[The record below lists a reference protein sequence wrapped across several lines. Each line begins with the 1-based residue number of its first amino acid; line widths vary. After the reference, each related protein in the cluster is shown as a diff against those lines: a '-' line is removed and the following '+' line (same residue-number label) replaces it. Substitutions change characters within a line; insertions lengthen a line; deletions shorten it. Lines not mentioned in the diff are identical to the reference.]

1 VASSDSKLCLQD
13 TSCGQGESVNIY
25 GDCVVPAWACEEGY
39 TVEDHC
45 ELCLPGYKDEQ
56 GYCVDLPNPENC
68 LEVEMTNPERTC
80 AVCIEGYVEEN
91 GQCVVQGTPEGCD
104 STTAVDSYGDGC
116 DA

>member
-1 VASSDSKLCLQD
+1 
-13 TSCGQGESVNIY
+13 
-25 GDCVVPAWACEEGY
+25 
-39 TVEDHC
+39 
-45 ELCLPGYKDEQ
+45 
-56 GYCVDLPNPENC
+56 
-68 LEVEMTNPERTC
+68 MTNPERTC